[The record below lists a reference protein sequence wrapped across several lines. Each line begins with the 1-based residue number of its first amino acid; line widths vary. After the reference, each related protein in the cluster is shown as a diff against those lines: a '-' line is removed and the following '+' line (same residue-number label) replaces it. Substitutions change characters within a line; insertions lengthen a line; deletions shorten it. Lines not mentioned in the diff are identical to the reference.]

1 MSSRPIISLRIQ
13 KHIKDAL
20 ARTGYDTV
28 QDVLSASPTSL
39 ARELNI
45 TVPGLNITVP
55 EVDDLIQQIQNP
67 HTQNSHVP
75 LTQSAA
81 VIMKSART
89 FSTHWEPLDELLE
102 GGLVQGHILELS
114 GPPGSP
120 KENIAIDIVSSFLDA
135 GEEVLFVDCQN
146 MTSLETIR
154 RRLSGL
160 SVSFLALHYIRIST
174 AAEVMVFLHSLDLIL
189 DSKPK
194 AALLVLNSFSFPF
207 STVPSPHLKSR
218 MLEQIKQ
225 ILIKVTAVRNLTVL
239 VTCQM
244 ANKMLKDD
252 GSAGSFD
259 EGGKGMMVPQLG
271 SSYLPSGRSH
281 RVILSFDGPTSGAM
295 FLLPSSPQMAKTERV
310 RHVPYVLQ

>member
-1 MSSRPIISLRIQ
+1 MSSRPIISLRVQ
-13 KHIKDAL
+13 KDIKDAL
-20 ARTGYDTV
+20 ARNGYDTV
-28 QDVLSASPTSL
+28 QDVLSAIPTSL
-39 ARELNI
+39 AQELN
-45 TVPGLNITVP
+45 LTVP

-135 GEEVLFVDCQN
+135 GEEVLFVD
-146 MTSLETIR
+146 
-154 RRLSGL
+154 
-160 SVSFLALHYIRIST
+160 
-174 AAEVMVFLHSLDLIL
+174 LIL
-189 DSKPK
+189 DSKSK

-244 ANKMLKDD
+244 ATKMLKDD

-281 RVILSFDGPTSGAM
+281 RVILSFDGPTSG
-295 FLLPSSPQMAKTERV
+295 
-310 RHVPYVLQ
+310 

>member
-20 ARTGYDTV
+20 ARNGYDTV

-135 GEEVLFVDCQN
+135 GEEVLFVGN
-146 MTSLETIR
+146 
-154 RRLSGL
+154 
-160 SVSFLALHYIRIST
+160 
-174 AAEVMVFLHSLDLIL
+174 LIL

-225 ILIKVTAVRNLTVL
+225 NLIKVTAVRNLTVL

-271 SSYLPSGRSH
+271 SSYLPSGRPH
-281 RVILSFDGPTSGAM
+281 RVILSFDGPTSG
-295 FLLPSSPQMAKTERV
+295 
-310 RHVPYVLQ
+310 